1 MRHLF
6 ALALM
11 AALFVTTAHAQ
22 ESAAQPAAQ
31 AAPVAA
37 PAPAA
42 PAPAAQ
48 PAKQQAPA
56 QPVSVPQPE
65 ADFSGLPIRPDIE
78 IPDPSI
84 RNTNNYMFNAQGVNC
99 SLYPARCR

>member
-11 AALFVTTAHAQ
+11 AALSVTAAHAQ
-22 ESAAQPAAQ
+22 ESAAQ
-31 AAPVAA
+31 AA
-37 PAPAA
+37 PAAA

-65 ADFSGLPIRPDIE
+65 ADLSGLPIRPDIE

>member
-1 MRHLF
+1 MRHFF

-11 AALFVTTAHAQ
+11 AALSVTAAHAQ

-31 AAPVAA
+31 AAPAAA
-37 PAPAA
+37 PT
-42 PAPAAQ
+42 PAAQ

-65 ADFSGLPIRPDIE
+65 ADLSGLPIRPDIE

>member
-6 ALALM
+6 AMALM
-11 AALFVTTAHAQ
+11 AALSVTAAHAQ

-31 AAPVAA
+31 AAPAA
-37 PAPAA
+37 
-42 PAPAAQ
+42 APAAQ

-65 ADFSGLPIRPDIE
+65 ADLSGLPIRPDIE